1 MLVLIAAQSLDGFI
15 ARPDRPG
22 TGFCSEADAQFLRD
36 ALKDFDS
43 LIMGRK
49 TYDTL
54 RERIARSRSRRHLR
68 KIVTRAP
75 DRYATETR
83 PDLVEFT
90 TDPPADVL
98 AELAARGRG
107 KTALLGGGELY
118 TQYLQAGAVDELW
131 ITVEPLLF
139 GGGTALMGN
148 AGEQRLTLLSTRQ
161 LNDDTVLLKYKPVY
175 R

>member
-1 MLVLIAAQSLDGFI
+1 MLILIAAQSLDGFI

-22 TGFCSEADAQFLRD
+22 TDFCSDADARFLHES
-36 ALKDFDS
+36 LKDFDS

-54 RERIARSRSRRHLR
+54 RDRILNSDTTRYLR
-68 KIVTRAP
+68 KIVTRSPQTHSA
-75 DRYATETR
+75 DTR

-90 TDPPADVL
+90 AAKPADLL
-98 AELAARGRG
+98 AELAARGRK
-107 KTALLGGGELY
+107 KTALLGGGEIY
-118 TQYLQAGAVDELW
+118 TQYLKAGHVDELW

-139 GGGTALMGN
+139 GGGTPLLSV
-148 AGEQRLTLLSTRQ
+148 EHELKLELLSTQQ
-161 LNDDTVLLKYKPVY
+161 LGENTVLLKYKPT